1 MPRGYG
7 QEALQGTQ
15 TALKAGRTH
24 ASAPRD
30 RSSGSSWAGQLARGG
45 GAVLTSRKSPPIDRA
60 ALARASLAAWPCQA
74 IHLDPQRPQAGTEI
88 RARLV

>member
-1 MPRGYG
+1 MIQTTGWLECSSSPGSRGAVGAMPRGYG

-30 RSSGSSWAGQLARGG
+30 RSSGSSWAGQLARGVG
-45 GAVLTSRKSPPIDRA
+45 QCS
-60 ALARASLAAWPCQA
+60 
-74 IHLDPQRPQAGTEI
+74 QAGSHL
-88 RARLV
+88 R